1 RPRSRGGEGGRTTA
15 PRDGGRAAARRLPQR
30 ATPPCTAATRDRPVE
45 EDGPL
50 PDTLRGTMHAEDPD
64 GIDSVWLAVGA
75 GPPLALNGLLETAFD
90 APFVFLV
97 ARGYPPGD
105 RLPVKL
111 SARDV
116 AGFRGELDT
125 IVTVTP

>member
-1 RPRSRGGEGGRTTA
+1 MKAAALPLLVTGGALLLAGCLSERPRPA
-15 PRDGGRAAARRLPQR
+15 PPQL
-30 ATPPCTAATRDRPVE
+30 AIVLSKKTVHS
-45 EDGPL
+45 

-64 GIDSVWLAVGA
+64 GIDSVWLAVGL
-75 GPPLALNGLLETAFD
+75 GPPLALDGLLDTVFD
-90 APFVFLV
+90 ASFVFVV

>member
-1 RPRSRGGEGGRTTA
+1 VKAAALPLLVTGGALLLAGCLSERPRPA
-15 PRDGGRAAARRLPQR
+15 PPQL
-30 ATPPCTAATRDRPVE
+30 AIVLSKKTVHS
-45 EDGPL
+45 

-64 GIDSVWLAVGA
+64 GIDSVWLAVGL
-75 GPPLALNGLLETAFD
+75 GPPLALDGLLDTVFD
-90 APFVFLV
+90 APFVFVV